1 MAPVWIQ
8 AAVFLVAGSAVLGDG
23 ATYRAQER
31 VYPAQL
37 LLAEYKPPRGP
48 REDCFGRCRSEV
60 TKCKQYA
67 HATWGGV
74 QRAFLI
80 NLLNQCDETHRACR
94 KGCEPL
100 ENYPAA
106 PASGQPGWNAWSH
119 QGQAGCCPPG
129 QQYFAWG
136 DTLGACVKTVN

>member
-1 MAPVWIQ
+1 MSPAWVHV
-8 AAVFLVAGSAVLGDG
+8 AVLLLTGSAVLAADP
-23 ATYRAQER
+23 TYRAQER
-31 VYPAQL
+31 IHPGQL
-37 LLAEYKPPRGP
+37 RLVEYKPPRGP
-48 REDCFGRCRSEV
+48 REDCFGRCRAEV

-94 KGCEPL
+94 KTCEPL
-100 ENYPAA
+100 ENYPAE
-106 PASGQPGWNAWSH
+106 PPSCQPGWNAWSH
-119 QGQAGCCPPG
+119 KGQAGCCPPG

-136 DTLGACVKTVN
+136 DTPGACVKTVN

>member
-8 AAVFLVAGSAVLGDG
+8 VAVFLLAGSAVLVDG
-23 ATYRAQER
+23 PTNRARDR

-80 NLLNQCDETHRACR
+80 NLSINATKRTALAARAVNRSRTPSC
-94 KGCEPL
+94 
-100 ENYPAA
+100 
-106 PASGQPGWNAWSH
+106 QPGWNAWSL

-136 DTLGACVKTVN
+136 DTPGACVKTVN

>member
-8 AAVFLVAGSAVLGDG
+8 VAVFLLAGSAVLVDDP
-23 ATYRAQER
+23 TYRARER

-100 ENYPAA
+100 ENYSAA
-106 PASGQPGWNAWSH
+106 PPSCQPGWNAWSH
-119 QGQAGCCPPG
+119 QGQ
-129 QQYFAWG
+129 QYFAWG
-136 DTLGACVKTVN
+136 DTPGACVKTVN

>member
-1 MAPVWIQ
+1 M
-8 AAVFLVAGSAVLGDG
+8 FLLAGSAVLVDG
-23 ATYRAQER
+23 PTNRARER

-106 PASGQPGWNAWSH
+106 SASCQPGWNAWSH
-119 QGQAGCCPPG
+119 QGPSGLLSSGPAIFRMGRHARRLRQNRELIQG
-129 QQYFAWG
+129 
-136 DTLGACVKTVN
+136 L

>member
-1 MAPVWIQ
+1 MLNFSRRL
-8 AAVFLVAGSAVLGDG
+8 VFGKQNLSL
-23 ATYRAQER
+23 
-31 VYPAQL
+31 
-37 LLAEYKPPRGP
+37 GP
-48 REDCFGRCRSEV
+48 REDCFGRCRTEV

-94 KGCEPL
+94 KTCEPL

-106 PASGQPGWNAWSH
+106 PPSCQPGWNAWSY
-119 QGQAGCCPPG
+119 QGRAGCCPPG
-129 QQYFAWG
+129 QQYFAWA
-136 DTLGACVKTVN
+136 TRPAPASKR

>member
-8 AAVFLVAGSAVLGDG
+8 VAVFLLAGSAVLVDG
-23 ATYRAQER
+23 PTNRARDR

-80 NLLNQCDETHRACR
+80 NLSINATKRTALAARAVNR
-94 KGCEPL
+94 SRTTRRGHLPVSRAGTLGVTRAKRVAVLRASNISHGATRP
-100 ENYPAA
+100 A
-106 PASGQPGWNAWSH
+106 PASKP
-119 QGQAGCCPPG
+119 
-129 QQYFAWG
+129 
-136 DTLGACVKTVN
+136 